1 MKSKSDKINKY
12 FLKNKINKVLLSV
25 SGGVDSIVLLKILLI
40 VKKNNKN
47 LNISLFHTNYN
58 YHSKSA
64 NAELLLKKISVKY
77 QLKLHLLNLTLDNY
91 NFEHNARIARY
102 NEIEKIIN
110 NHNYDIALTA
120 HNYNDQIETLIMK
133 DIDNSNWVSRIGIR
147 ELNNSIY
154 RPLLDINKNKIYDY
168 AKLNNIKWIE
178 DETNNDLSFT
188 RNKVRFLVNRD
199 RYSNSYFNYLM
210 KLKKTSDYKY
220 VDYLIKFETNKHNY
234 LLRKNK
240 HFIELSL
247 KFLDVFTSIETKL
260 FLNYITSNSFK
271 ENPLKITKSHWS
283 NIYEIIKYGRNG
295 LSINLSK
302 TILLLKERNS
312 IIISIPRDNQND
324 ILIKNKNDT
333 YNWYDTKISFK
344 SIDDDNS
351 NVVSLKLIS
360 NGCYISHWKEGDK
373 ISLKKTTKK
382 ISDIFINNKI
392 SNYDKLYYPI
402 LKNNKGN
409 VVCIPNLE
417 TKYYKCFNK
426 SDFLS
431 LNWTIT

>member
-1 MKSKSDKINKY
+1 MKSKSNEINKY
-12 FLKNKINKVLLSV
+12 FLNNKINKVLLSI
-25 SGGVDSIVLLKILLI
+25 SGGVDSIVLLKILLM
-40 VKKNNKN
+40 VKKFNKN

-58 YHSKSA
+58 YHSKSTI
-64 NAELLLKKISVKY
+64 AESLLKKISVKY
-77 QLKLHLLNLTLDNY
+77 HLKLHLLNIIIDNY

-102 NEIEKIIN
+102 NEVKKIIN
-110 NHNYDIALTA
+110 NYNYDIALTA

-133 DIDNSNWVSRIGIR
+133 DIDNANWVSRMGIR
-147 ELNNSIY
+147 ELNHSIY

-168 AKLNNIKWIE
+168 AKSNNLQWIE
-178 DETNNDLSFT
+178 DETNNDLSFR
-188 RNKVRFLVNRD
+188 RNKIRFLVNSD

-210 KLKKTSDYKY
+210 ELKKTSNYKY
-220 VDYLIKFETNKHNY
+220 SDYLIKFETTEHNY

-247 KFLDVFTSIETKL
+247 KFLEVFTTIETKL
-260 FLNYITSNSFK
+260 FLNYIISNSFK
-271 ENPLKITKSHWS
+271 ENPLKISKSHWLHV
-283 NIYEIIKYGRNG
+283 YEIIKYGRNG

-302 TILLLKERNS
+302 TMLLLKERNS
-312 IIISIPRDNQND
+312 IIISIPRDTQSD
-324 ILIKNKNDT
+324 IMIKNKNDT

-344 SIDDDNS
+344 SIDDDNI
-351 NVVSLKLIS
+351 NVVSLKLI
-360 NGCYISHWKEGDK
+360 NEGCYISHWKEGDK

-417 TKYYKCFNK
+417 TKHYKGFNK

-431 LNWTIT
+431 LNWTIA